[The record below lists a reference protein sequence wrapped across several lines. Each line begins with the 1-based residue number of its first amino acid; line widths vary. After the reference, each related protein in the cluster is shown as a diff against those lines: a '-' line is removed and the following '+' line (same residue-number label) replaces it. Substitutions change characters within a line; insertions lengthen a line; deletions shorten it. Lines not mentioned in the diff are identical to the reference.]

1 MANTQLCDSWE
12 NPTEDNMF
20 WALLFWALSFSK
32 YRWGQ
37 EGSQSHG
44 WAHFLFTSVS
54 CKLLFKMSKLQSC
67 CDHAKC
73 FLEGR
78 MGIFYSMLYFGLY
91 VHRCISSTL
100 NTRGRT
106 TKRGRFEIELVLS
119 LRADEG
125 FSCWDTT
132 SIFTFYIN
140 ISSFQSVHKVPT
152 SFWVVGSFIYSHILL
167 LWNEYISHEVQKLPR
182 QPQSRSLH
190 AAHLYNIFT
199 CYSRKKHQY
208 KLERHSHLQRFI
220 TWLLKEVVCFWT

>member
-12 NPTEDNMF
+12 NPTEDNVF
-20 WALLFWALSFSK
+20 YCSGRWAFLNIIGD
-32 YRWGQ
+32 RR
-37 EGSQSHG
+37 ETQSHG

-73 FLEGR
+73 FLQGR

-91 VHRCISSTL
+91 VHRCISSAL
-100 NTRGRT
+100 NTRGQT

-119 LRADEG
+119 LRADEA

-140 ISSFQSVHKVPT
+140 ISSFQ
-152 SFWVVGSFIYSHILL
+152 
-167 LWNEYISHEVQKLPR
+167 
-182 QPQSRSLH
+182 
-190 AAHLYNIFT
+190 LY
-199 CYSRKKHQY
+199 
-208 KLERHSHLQRFI
+208 
-220 TWLLKEVVCFWT
+220 